1 MWCSQVARFP
11 SGRNSHQKHIIQ
23 QLSTST
29 SAKIVLDVMFTIS
42 KWSQLSPTTCTCA
55 GIETGMWPLREPKTI
70 DVSILSHFLSPTSSS
85 PSSSP
90 SSCEEKYGNAIL
102 NSACRWPEISL
113 LLMIHLF
120 VPAFYPALA
129 IVWIHSSMVPS
140 KTRWQKISILRA
152 QEIIWCDPAM
162 LFFSS
167 DF

>member
-1 MWCSQVARFP
+1 MFTSCTRASC
-11 SGRNSHQKHIIQ
+11 RNGCQKDIIRE
-23 QLSTST
+23 LSTST
-29 SAKIVLDVMFTIS
+29 STKIVLDVMFTIS

-55 GIETGMWPLREPKTI
+55 DIETGMWPLREPKTI
-70 DVSILSHFLSPTSSS
+70 DVSILSHFLSPTSSSSSPSSTS

-140 KTRWQKISILRA
+140 KRRWQKTSILRA
-152 QEIIWCDPAM
+152 QEII
-162 LFFSS
+162 
-167 DF
+167 

>member
-1 MWCSQVARFP
+1 MWCSQVAQFQ
-11 SGRNSHQKHIIQ
+11 SGCNGCQKDIIRE
-23 QLSTST
+23 LSTST
-29 SAKIVLDVMFTIS
+29 STKVVLDVMFTIS
-42 KWSQLSPTTCTCA
+42 KWSQLPPTTCTCA
-55 GIETGMWPLREPKTI
+55 DIETGMWPLREPKTI
-70 DVSILSHFLSPTSSS
+70 DVSILSHFLSPTSSSSSPSSTS

-140 KTRWQKISILRA
+140 KTRWQKTSILRA
-152 QEIIWCDPAM
+152 QEII
-162 LFFSS
+162 
-167 DF
+167 